1 MSNEKKEMAT
11 ASGAS
16 VYVYSTL
23 SNDQA
28 YTVYDRTA
36 NGAALA
42 QHVIHIKGKANVA
55 DRRTLIT
62 PRGAVTVITAE
73 QAALLGKCDMFKRH
87 VDRGYITVSDRRADA
102 DDVARAD
109 LAGKDKS
116 AQAVDADFDLTP
128 KVNAASG
135 PDAE

>member
-1 MSNEKKEMAT
+1 MSNEKKEQAT

-16 VYVYSTL
+16 VYVYSSL

-28 YTVYDRTA
+28 YTVYDRAA

-42 QHVIHIKGKANVA
+42 QHVIHINGKANVA

-62 PRGAVTVITAE
+62 PRGAVTVVTAE

-87 VDRGYITVSDRRADA
+87 VERGFITVSDRRADA
-102 DDVARAD
+102 DNVAAAD
-109 LAGKDKS
+109 LAGRDKS
-116 AQAVDADFDLTP
+116 AQAQPSDFAKP
-128 KVNAASG
+128 PVVNTAGG
-135 PDAE
+135 PGAE